1 MKKRSI
7 GLIIGLMSIALLG
20 VTAMQFYFLRQSY
33 LMQSELFDRSV
44 NEALNHVVDKVT
56 KQDAVN
62 FLNDKAQG
70 ISRQARISYNIV
82 RNIPGNVPTP
92 IPQLHS
98 AKRHLSNRERKIA
111 LLRDSLNK

>member
-44 NEALNHVVDKVT
+44 NEALNNVVERVS

-62 FLNDKAQG
+62 FLNEKAQN
-70 ISRQARISYNIV
+70 IQQTQYSYNMV
-82 RNIPGNVPTP
+82 GSIPGNTVIPVP
-92 IPQLHS
+92 QNG
-98 AKRHLSNRERKIA
+98 KRHHLTKRER
-111 LLRDSLNK
+111 